1 MNALLDYNQVAST
14 QHFSNTNALGSA
26 ASFSQPMN
34 GDSEAVRIAWKKVM
48 QELRDMRS
56 LSDDWDGDGAV
67 APGVAVVDTAL
78 TQAIRLRSQYH
89 NPPDRVIAGVNGS
102 VLLEWFLF
110 HRIEQMEIFAPN
122 EFEVRIDGVLLPN
135 NTDSRPI
142 H

>member
-1 MNALLDYNQVAST
+1 
-14 QHFSNTNALGSA
+14 
-26 ASFSQPMN
+26 
-34 GDSEAVRIAWKKVM
+34 
-48 QELRDMRS
+48 MRS
-56 LSDDWDGDGAV
+56 LCDDWDGDGAV

-78 TQAIRLRSQYH
+78 TQAIRLRSKYH

-102 VLLEWFLF
+102 VVLEWFLF
-110 HRIEQMEIFAPN
+110 NRIEQMEIFSPN

>member
-14 QHFSNTNALGSA
+14 QHFSHKNDLGSA

-34 GDSEAVRIAWKKVM
+34 GDSEAVRIAWKNVM
-48 QELRDMRS
+48 AELRDMRS

-78 TQAIRLRSQYH
+78 TQAIRLRSEYH

-110 HRIEQMEIFAPN
+110 NRIEQMEIFAPN

>member
-1 MNALLDYNQVAST
+1 MNALLDYNQAATS
-14 QHFSNTNALGSA
+14 QRLNHTNSMGTA
-26 ASFSQPMN
+26 ASFSQPIE
-34 GDSEAVRIAWKKVM
+34 GDSEAIRTAWQSVM
-48 QELRDMRS
+48 AELLELRS

-67 APGVAVVDTAL
+67 APGFAVVDSAL
-78 TQAIRLRSQYH
+78 TQAIRLRTKYH

-102 VLLEWFLF
+102 VLLEWYLIN
-110 HRIEQMEIFAPN
+110 RIEQMEIFAPN